1 MVVRTILA
9 PAGLVLS
16 IFGLASLWLYALSI
30 NMPESVASKHGTSLS
45 FPSSIEDLQN
55 LSHLLKQYKR
65 DNFHYILLLFCSAYI
80 YKQTFA
86 IPGSVFMNI
95 LGGALFGVWVAFP
108 LCCLL
113 TAIGATFCYLL
124 SLCFG
129 RALIMHYFSEQVL
142 TMENKIQEN
151 LQSLFF
157 FLLFLR
163 LFPMSPNW
171 FLNVTSPIVGVPVT
185 YFFPSVFIGLMPYNF
200 MCVQTG
206 CIISEINAV
215 SDVFTPSVVIKFAA
229 IAVVALVPVLISFYI
244 KKKEKKQK

>member
-1 MVVRTILA
+1 MFQPITY
-9 PAGLVLS
+9 LVLQKY
-16 IFGLASLWLYALSI
+16 IL
-30 NMPESVASKHGTSLS
+30 LS
-45 FPSSIEDLQN
+45 FPSSIEDLHN
-55 LSHLLKQYKR
+55 LSHILQEYKK
-65 DNFHYILLLFCSAYI
+65 DHAHYIMLLFCSAYI

-95 LGGALFGVWVAFP
+95 LGGSLFGLWVAFP

-124 SLCFG
+124 SLSFG
-129 RALIMHYFSEQVL
+129 RTVIMQYFSDKIL
-142 TMENKIQEN
+142 AMEKKVQEN

-171 FLNVTSPIVGVPVT
+171 FLNVSSPIVGVPIS
-185 YFFPSVFIGLMPYNF
+185 YFFSSVFIGLMPYNF

-206 CIISEINAV
+206 CIISEIKTI
-215 SDVFTPSVVIKFAA
+215 SDVFTSSILIKFAA
-229 IAVVALVPVLISFYI
+229 IATVALIPALVSFYMKKNE
-244 KKKEKKQK
+244 KKKL